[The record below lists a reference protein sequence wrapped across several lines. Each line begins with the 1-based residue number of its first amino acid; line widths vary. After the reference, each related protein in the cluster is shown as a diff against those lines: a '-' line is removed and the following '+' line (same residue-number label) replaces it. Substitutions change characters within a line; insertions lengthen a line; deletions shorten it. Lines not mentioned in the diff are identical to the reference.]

1 MKLIE
6 LFSILKLNIKTVDK
20 SKKLLTMEE
29 N

>member
-20 SKKLLTMEE
+20 LKKLLTMEE